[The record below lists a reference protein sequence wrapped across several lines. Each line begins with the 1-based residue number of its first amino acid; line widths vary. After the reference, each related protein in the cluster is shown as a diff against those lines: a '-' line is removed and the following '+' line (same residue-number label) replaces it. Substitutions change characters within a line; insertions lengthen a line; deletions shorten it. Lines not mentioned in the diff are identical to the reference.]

1 MKTTLPTYQ
10 PAKPKHRLRWHQFS
24 LRSLLIFV
32 TLVAVACSWFA
43 VKKEQAKKQRLA
55 VEEIK
60 KQGGSVM
67 YGFCKRRSS
76 QPCQLVLQPDG
87 HWRKEQYPESYV
99 RNWLGEWL
107 GEDFT
112 YCVVWADVNES
123 QSIDAL
129 KDLDYCTDLTLDG
142 IAIDSDV
149 SESLVILTQ
158 LRTISL
164 CNCRYDEETR
174 GSLRKRMPKC
184 EISIDSSSSY
194 ERSP

>member
-1 MKTTLPTYQ
+1 M
-10 PAKPKHRLRWHQFS
+10 
-24 LRSLLIFV
+24 
-32 TLVAVACSWFA
+32 
-43 VKKEQAKKQRLA
+43 EQAKKQRLA
-55 VEEIK
+55 VEEIR

-129 KDLDYCTDLTLDG
+129 KNLDYCIDLTLNG
-142 IAIDSDV
+142 IAIDETVSD
-149 SESLVILTQ
+149 SLQKLVQ

-164 CNCRYDEETR
+164 CNCRYDEETLE
-174 GSLRKRMPKC
+174 SLRKRMPQC
-184 EISIDSSSSY
+184 EISIDNWSSY
-194 ERSP
+194 ESPP